1 MDSWLQVQYGQLT
14 PLLNGLKKIDQILII
29 YKFNIM
35 PKSRLRK
42 NHKQKVENRNNLLK
56 GIRRKMEKEYTE
68 MIEKQLQEYQDK
80 MSAMTEENNS
90 EVVDVTPL

>member
-1 MDSWLQVQYGQLT
+1 
-14 PLLNGLKKIDQILII
+14 
-29 YKFNIM
+29 M

-68 MIEKQLQEYQDK
+68 MLEKQLQQYQEQ

>member
-1 MDSWLQVQYGQLT
+1 
-14 PLLNGLKKIDQILII
+14 
-29 YKFNIM
+29 M
-35 PKSRLRK
+35 PKSRNRK

-68 MIEKQLQEYQDK
+68 MLEKQLQVYQEQ

-90 EVVDVTPL
+90 EVIDITPL